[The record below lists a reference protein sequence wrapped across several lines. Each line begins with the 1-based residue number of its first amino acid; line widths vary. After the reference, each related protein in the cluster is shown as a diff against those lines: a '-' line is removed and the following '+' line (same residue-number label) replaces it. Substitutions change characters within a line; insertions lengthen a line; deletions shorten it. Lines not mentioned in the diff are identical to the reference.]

1 MSAKLRRREFI
12 TLFGGAATWPLAAR
26 AQQERMRRAG
36 VVVPSQ
42 EDDDQ
47 EYQARLVAFV
57 QALRDL
63 GWVEGRNVQLDIR
76 RPKPTAADIRKHVT
90 QLVATAPDVIV
101 TTGGTSLQPLLE
113 ATRTIPIVFMSVVDP
128 VGAGF
133 VQRLSRPGGNVTGF
147 MQFEYSL
154 SGKWLELLKQIAPS
168 TTHAAVIRDPSTTSG
183 IGQFAV
189 IQSVASSNG
198 VEVIPVDG
206 RDADVVSRAIE
217 VVAGTPNG
225 GLIVTTSAAVN
236 LYRDQIIALAARHRL
251 SAVYPRRAWVER
263 GGLMSYGADVFAAS
277 RQAASYVDRIFKGER
292 PADLPVQAPT
302 KYELVVNLKTAKA
315 LGIEVPAS
323 VLARADEVIE

>member
-1 MSAKLRRREFI
+1 
-12 TLFGGAATWPLAAR
+12 
-26 AQQERMRRAG
+26 
-36 VVVPSQ
+36 
-42 EDDDQ
+42 
-47 EYQARLVAFV
+47 
-57 QALRDL
+57 
-63 GWVEGRNVQLDIR
+63 VQLDIR
-76 RPKPTAADIRKHVT
+76 RPKPTAADIRKHAA
-90 QLVATAPDVIV
+90 QLVAAAPDVIV
-101 TTGGTSLQPLLE
+101 TSGGTSLPPLLQ

-133 VQRLSRPGGNVTGF
+133 VQRLSRPGGNATGF

-154 SGKWLELLKQIAPS
+154 SGKWLELLKQTAPS

-198 VEVIPVDG
+198 VEAIPVDG

-236 LYRDQIIALAARHRL
+236 THRDQIIALAARHRL
-251 SAVYPRRAWVER
+251 PAVYPRRAWVER

-277 RQAASYVDRIFKGER
+277 RQAASYVDRILKGER

-302 KYELVVNLKTAKA
+302 KYELVVNLKTAKT
-315 LGIEVPAS
+315 LGLDVPSS
-323 VLARADEVIE
+323 VLARADQVIE